1 MGMCDVTYKEN
12 GNDIMSAVVINTKV
26 YMENNLQRESFNSL
40 FKLLRVT
47 VFVYKLVE
55 RSKLEIK
62 IKKKKLEN
70 KIEKII
76 PDVNLGITNTEN
88 INAASN
94 L

>member
-12 GNDIMSAVVINTKV
+12 GNDIMNAVVINTKA

-40 FKLLRVT
+40 FKLLRVI

-70 KIEKII
+70 KIEK
-76 PDVNLGITNTEN
+76 NN
-88 INAASN
+88 S
-94 L
+94 

>member
-1 MGMCDVTYKEN
+1 MCDVTYKEN
-12 GNDIMSAVVINTKV
+12 GNDIMNAVVINTKA

-40 FKLLRVT
+40 FKLLRVI

-70 KIEKII
+70 KIEK
-76 PDVNLGITNTEN
+76 NN
-88 INAASN
+88 S
-94 L
+94 